1 MVWIDYAIIAVIA
14 FSSLVSLIR
23 GFVREALSL
32 VTWGCA
38 FFVASHYYTY
48 LSVWF
53 TGFEDELVRNGIAI
67 AVLFIA
73 TLIVGAIV
81 NFVIGQLVEKTG
93 LSGTDRVL
101 GVCFGALRGVLIV
114 AAILFFLDSFTGV
127 SKSEDWSKSQLIPQF
142 SFIIRWFFDYL
153 QSSSSFLPQSVSA
166 LRCGLTRKRR
176 MCGIVGIA
184 GVMPVNQSIY
194 DALTVLQHRGQDAAG
209 IITIDAN
216 NCFRLRKANGL
227 VSDVFEARHMQR
239 LQGNMG
245 IGHVRY
251 PTAGSSSASE
261 AQPFYVNSPYGITL
275 AHNGNLTNAHEL
287 RKKLFEE
294 KRRHINTTSD
304 SEILLNIFASELDN
318 FRHYPLEADNIFAA
332 IAATNRLIRGAYA
345 CVAMIIGHGMVAFR
359 DPNGIRPL
367 VLGKRDI
374 DENRTEY
381 MVASESV
388 ALDTL
393 GFDFLRDVAPG
404 EAIYITEEGQLFTR
418 QCADNPVSNPC
429 LFEYVYFARPDSFI
443 DKISVYSARV
453 NMGTKLGEKIAREWE
468 DLDIDVVIPIP
479 ETSCDIALEIAR
491 ILGKPYRQGFVKN
504 RYVGRTFIM
513 PGQQLRRKS
522 VRRKLNANRAEFR
535 DKNVLLVDD
544 SIVRGTTSEQIIEMA
559 REAGAKKVYL
569 ASAAPEIR
577 FPNVYG
583 IDMPSATELIAHG
596 REVDEIRQIIGADG
610 LIFQDLNDLIEAVRA
625 ENPDIQQFECS
636 VFNGVYVTK
645 DVDQGYLDF
654 LDTLRNDDAKA
665 VQRQN
670 EVENL
675 EMHNE
680 G

>member
-1 MVWIDYAIIAVIA
+1 
-14 FSSLVSLIR
+14 
-23 GFVREALSL
+23 
-32 VTWGCA
+32 
-38 FFVASHYYTY
+38 
-48 LSVWF
+48 
-53 TGFEDELVRNGIAI
+53 
-67 AVLFIA
+67 
-73 TLIVGAIV
+73 
-81 NFVIGQLVEKTG
+81 
-93 LSGTDRVL
+93 
-101 GVCFGALRGVLIV
+101 
-114 AAILFFLDSFTGV
+114 
-127 SKSEDWSKSQLIPQF
+127 
-142 SFIIRWFFDYL
+142 
-153 QSSSSFLPQSVSA
+153 
-166 LRCGLTRKRR
+166 

-184 GVMPVNQSIY
+184 GFMPVNQSIY

-227 VSDVFEARHMQR
+227 VNDVFEARHMQR

-304 SEILLNIFASELDN
+304 SEILLNVFASELDN

-332 IAATNRLIRGAYA
+332 IAATNRQIRGAYA
-345 CVAMIIGHGMVAFR
+345 CVAMIIGHGMVA
-359 DPNGIRPL
+359 
-367 VLGKRDI
+367 
-374 DENRTEY
+374 
-381 MVASESV
+381 
-388 ALDTL
+388 
-393 GFDFLRDVAPG
+393 PG
-404 EAIYITEEGQLFTR
+404 EAVYITEKGQLFTR

-453 NMGTKLGEKIAREWE
+453 NMGTKLGEKIAREWD

-491 ILGKPYRQGFVKN
+491 ILDKPYRQGFVKN

-513 PGQQLRRKS
+513 PGQHLRRKS

-583 IDMPSATELIAHG
+583 IDMPTANELIAHG

-610 LIFQDLNDLIEAVRA
+610 LIFQDLNDLIDAVRA
-625 ENPDIQQFECS
+625 ENPEIQQFECS

-645 DVDQGYLDF
+645 DVDQQYLDY
-654 LDTLRNDDAKA
+654 LDSLRNDDAKA
-665 VQRQN
+665 VQLQN
-670 EVENL
+670 DLESL

>member
-1 MVWIDYAIIAVIA
+1 
-14 FSSLVSLIR
+14 
-23 GFVREALSL
+23 
-32 VTWGCA
+32 
-38 FFVASHYYTY
+38 
-48 LSVWF
+48 
-53 TGFEDELVRNGIAI
+53 
-67 AVLFIA
+67 
-73 TLIVGAIV
+73 
-81 NFVIGQLVEKTG
+81 
-93 LSGTDRVL
+93 
-101 GVCFGALRGVLIV
+101 
-114 AAILFFLDSFTGV
+114 
-127 SKSEDWSKSQLIPQF
+127 
-142 SFIIRWFFDYL
+142 
-153 QSSSSFLPQSVSA
+153 
-166 LRCGLTRKRR
+166 

-227 VSDVFEARHMQR
+227 VNDIFEARHMQR

-332 IAATNRLIRGAYA
+332 IAATNRQIRGAYA

-359 DPNGIRPL
+359 DPHGIRPL
-367 VLGKRDI
+367 VLGKRDVG
-374 DENRTEY
+374 DGRTEY

-393 GFDFLRDVAPG
+393 GFEFLRDVAPG
-404 EAIYITEEGQLFTR
+404 EAIYITEKGQLFTR

-491 ILGKPYRQGFVKN
+491 ILGKPYRQGFVKIVTWDVPLSCRAN
-504 RYVGRTFIM
+504 SYAVNPCAVSSMLIARNSAIRTSCWWMIPSCVAPHQSRLSRWPGKPARRRFIWR
-513 PGQQLRRKS
+513 PPRRKFVS
-522 VRRKLNANRAEFR
+522 P
-535 DKNVLLVDD
+535 
-544 SIVRGTTSEQIIEMA
+544 TSMA
-559 REAGAKKVYL
+559 
-569 ASAAPEIR
+569 
-577 FPNVYG
+577 
-583 IDMPSATELIAHG
+583 LIC
-596 REVDEIRQIIGADG
+596 R
-610 LIFQDLNDLIEAVRA
+610 
-625 ENPDIQQFECS
+625 PPMS
-636 VFNGVYVTK
+636 
-645 DVDQGYLDF
+645 
-654 LDTLRNDDAKA
+654 
-665 VQRQN
+665 
-670 EVENL
+670 
-675 EMHNE
+675 
-680 G
+680 